1 MKKSYKEAILY
12 DKLDGNK
19 CRCYIFK
26 TRYNDEGKL
35 YSVIYGRVASQAI
48 SPIEKKPMYHFYPG
62 FLWLS
67 VGSVGCDFYCPG
79 CQNFDLTFVDVMNEK
94 KHFYDLYKL
103 QILYE
108 TISHPAV
115 YTCEEAD
122 NYHNIVYFITY

>member
-1 MKKSYKEAILY
+1 MKKSYKEVY
-12 DKLDGNK
+12 DKFDGNK
-19 CRCYIFK
+19 CRCNIFK
-26 TRYNDEGKL
+26 TRYNDEDKL

-94 KHFYDLYKL
+94 NISMIYINYKYYMKQSAIRLYTPVKRP
-103 QILYE
+103 I
-108 TISHPAV
+108 TI
-115 YTCEEAD
+115 
-122 NYHNIVYFITY
+122 II